1 MMQLFS
7 SVTHTPAVKN
17 KRKSG
22 SAGYT
27 LSCSHIITT
36 WWYSSRYCR
45 LVKTWALSDRGSL
58 ASFCRFLSAVQITTL
73 TRLTQFIYSP
83 YRLIHCMP
91 FHSSLFQCCHCD
103 MNLKMDEL
111 YTGKQRWGE
120 KNKRR
125 KGRGS
130 DACLAS
136 ATNVFLSLML
146 RQLSHC
152 SFERYF
158 YEVTSVF
165 TAVALVTADEYK
177 EKSRQ
182 RGVWDRCHVLILRTA
197 PAFSVTSLLSW
208 HKNKPWTSTGRCWPL
223 I

>member
-17 KRKSG
+17 ERKPG
-22 SAGYT
+22 RAEYI
-27 LSCSHIITT
+27 LSCCYTITT
-36 WWYSSRYCR
+36 
-45 LVKTWALSDRGSL
+45 LVVAGETWALSQRRPL
-58 ASFCRFLSAVQITTL
+58 ASFCRFLSSVQIATSM
-73 TRLTQFIYSP
+73 RLTQSVYSP
-83 YRLIHCMP
+83 RRLILCMP
-91 FHSSLFQCCHCD
+91 FHSSLFQRCHCD

-111 YTGKQRWGE
+111 YTGKQRWGRE
-120 KNKRR
+120 KNRRR

-130 DACLAS
+130 DACLTS
-136 ATNVFLSLML
+136 ATNVSLSLML
-146 RQLSHC
+146 HQLSRS

-165 TAVALVTADEYK
+165 TAAALVTADEYK
-177 EKSRQ
+177 EKSRRQ
-182 RGVWDRCHVLILRTA
+182 GVWDRRHVLILRIA
-197 PAFSVTSLLSW
+197 PALSVTSLFSW